1 MITDLRLAL
10 RNLAKAPGFAVTAL
24 LTLALG
30 IAMSTS
36 SFSLANTILLRTVP
50 YPHGDRL
57 VQIFRTTPQTLNAPQ
72 APANALDVR
81 TESTSFAGLAFF
93 FGDAASLAEPG
104 QPAQQVFGL
113 SASPALLAV
122 IGIQPSLGRNFTP
135 DEEQPGKSKVVI
147 LAHRTWV
154 RRFGSDTGVINRTL
168 RLDGDNYT
176 IVGVLPARF
185 DAPLVWGPVEFV
197 RPLTIEKHFLT
208 LRDNAW
214 FRTVA
219 RLKDGVSLPQAQS
232 ELSTIA
238 VRLAKAYPR
247 ELGTDGLRVVDLG
260 TASIDDVSRG
270 ILWLMVALSG
280 MVLLIACANLASLQ
294 LARAFGRTREFAVRS
309 ALGAGRFQ
317 LMTPLLVES
326 VVLALGGGALGVL
339 LAAWS
344 NDLLGRHLIIGN
356 EPGLLIPLDGHVLTY
371 AFIASLVSGVAFGLA
386 PAWLASR
393 TPASESLKE
402 GARGSTAGR
411 SHQRLKSTLIIG
423 ELAAALVLIG
433 VATSFTLSVKK
444 FLRRDVGWIPDGLFA
459 GYISLPWN
467 RYNDDAKVRAFSR
480 ALLQRLEGLPGVDQA
495 ALSDSLPVY
504 AYNVRRNLVAE
515 GQAPVARGRE
525 PLAQNAFVS
534 PAFFAALRL
543 PLQQGRLF
551 AASLRAEDPPEVVVN
566 AALARRMWP
575 AGNPIGRRLRF
586 VDNDQWLEV
595 IGVVGDARMSANLA
609 EPDTRLQAYRPL
621 VQDPQHNLAIIL
633 RTSLAPEALAP
644 AVRQAVAALD
654 ADMPVAQPD
663 SLRASIKRNLA
674 NLNLVTA
681 NLATFACMGLLISAI
696 GLYGVISQ
704 LTAQRTR
711 DIGVRMALGAQ
722 YGDILGMILRQGAT
736 LLVVSLVAGLPAYFA
751 ASIVLGRMMTELP
764 PPGWWLLGLNLLT
777 LTAVA
782 FLACWLPARRAARL
796 SPVVAL
802 RAE

>member
-1 MITDLRLAL
+1 
-10 RNLAKAPGFAVTAL
+10 
-24 LTLALG
+24 
-30 IAMSTS
+30 
-36 SFSLANTILLRTVP
+36 
-50 YPHGDRL
+50 
-57 VQIFRTTPQTLNAPQ
+57 
-72 APANALDVR
+72 
-81 TESTSFAGLAFF
+81 
-93 FGDAASLAEPG
+93 
-104 QPAQQVFGL
+104 
-113 SASPALLAV
+113 
-122 IGIQPSLGRNFTP
+122 
-135 DEEQPGKSKVVI
+135 
-147 LAHRTWV
+147 V
-154 RRFGSDTGVINRTL
+154 RRFGSDPGVINRTL

-317 LMTPLLVES
+317 LMTPLLIES

-356 EPGLLIPLDGHVLTY
+356 EPGFLIPLDGHVLTY

-393 TPASESLKE
+393 TSASESLKE

-411 SHQRLKSTLIIG
+411 SHQRLKSALIIG

-515 GQAPVARGRE
+515 GQAPVARGQE
-525 PLAQNAFVS
+525 PLAQTAFVS

-621 VQDPQHNLAIIL
+621 VQDPQHNLAITL